1 MFSLRPVAIKHLVG
15 GKRPVS
21 RNPRFKA
28 YCGQDLRRFG
38 TRTRMPRRILSLIAA
53 TQLALLP
60 SALFAEPKATGSDI
74 AGLIEIGGGRKLYL
88 ECKGTGSPV
97 VILEAGLRN
106 RADIWSVKPDVG
118 AAVFPEVAAFTRVC
132 AYDRPGTTL
141 GADQFSRSDP
151 VPQPRTAADAVAD
164 LHALLGAA
172 AIPPPY
178 VFAAHSTGGLIAR
191 LYASTYAKEVAGL
204 VLVDAIP
211 EGVQAAMT
219 PAQWKIYD
227 RLLLVDPPTELAAY
241 KDLETIDFDV
251 SFDQMRAASK
261 ATPFPPIP
269 LIVISKGK
277 PFALPPG
284 LPDWLPATL
293 EQAWT
298 KGQDELAQLLPN
310 TPHPIATKSSHYV
323 QIEEPQ
329 LVIDAIRQV
338 VEAVRAEKPPR

>member
-1 MFSLRPVAIKHLVG
+1 MLGSVVPLGAQSTEP
-15 GKRPVS
+15 P
-21 RNPRFKA
+21 
-28 YCGQDLRRFG
+28 
-38 TRTRMPRRILSLIAA
+38 A
-53 TQLALLP
+53 T
-60 SALFAEPKATGSDI
+60 SDNV
-74 AGLIEIGGGRKLYL
+74 AGLIDIDGGRKLYL
-88 ECKGTGSPV
+88 ECKGAGSPV

-106 RADIWSVKPDVG
+106 RADIWSVKPDAG

-141 GADQFSRSDP
+141 GVDQFSRSDP
-151 VPQPRTAADAVAD
+151 VPMPRTVKDAVAD

-178 VFAAHSTGGLIAR
+178 VLVGHSTGGLISR
-191 LYASTYAKEVAGL
+191 LYASTFPKEVAGL

-219 PAQWKIYD
+219 PEQWKIYD
-227 RLLLVDPPTELAAY
+227 RLLLVDPPKELAAY

-251 SFDQMRAASK
+251 SFAQMRAASK
-261 ATPFPPIP
+261 ATPLPPIP
-269 LIVISKGK
+269 FIVISKGK

-298 KGQDELAQLLPN
+298 SGQNELARLVAN
-310 TPHPIATKSSHYV
+310 TPHRIATKSSHYV

-338 VEAVRAEKPPR
+338 VEAARAEKPPR